1 MATTLEFLSNHGIV
15 HTDIKPDNIML
26 VDMVN
31 QPLRVKMID
40 FGLARHVSQAQWG
53 SFLQPLCYRL
63 VAHVF
68 CVHLRKCDTHI

>member
-26 VDMVN
+26 VDVVN

-63 VAHVF
+63 VNQVF
-68 CVHLRKCDTHI
+68 RKYVSKCETHT

>member
-26 VDMVN
+26 VDLVN

-40 FGLARHVSQAQWG
+40 FGLARHVSQAQWEIG
-53 SFLQPLCYRL
+53 R
-63 VAHVF
+63 AHV
-68 CVHLRKCDTHI
+68 